1 MKRISYENLETEGYL
16 LKEDAKSIED
26 YVKKNHVMV
35 SFRNAGSATLRQLKR
50 GAATK
55 GHDILDKTIKGK
67 SLGIATS
74 AVETDEDVAKLNAA
88 LLSAMGVSAEEPQ
101 APDGLSRHVWE
112 KLGGLVASWKGNVP
126 QALYL
131 SKAGCNFIP
140 KSHPCRTDII
150 DSSGKSHPGFLLKKP
165 LSYISALIEQHGD
178 IGFYRFFYTGDYD
191 MHDLARTTGA
201 GRSIIPS
208 ESEEE
213 KCFINEMNYAIY
225 KALSDNKSVPPYNG
239 IRCASMEIINDR
251 MEPMDPMDP
260 MKQID
265 LGAWKKQKYQ
275 EYRMIR
281 HGAQVNYLGHM
292 SAVEPIGGIV
302 YIVADL
308 THNEKIAACSPNG
321 GWELLD
327 PVTELNN
334 WYIKNHVK
342 LKNTWKNATE
352 LKQIIARSIANK
364 VYREIQEG
372 DHKRRNEI
380 LADLE
385 GAIHKYII
393 SSEQVTDEITALTI
407 TSLTSSPGARLLKD
421 ANRYKTTTFMT

>member
-1 MKRISYENLETEGYL
+1 MKHISYENLETEGYL

-26 YVKKNHVMV
+26 YVKKNNVMV

-74 AVETDEDVAKLNAA
+74 AVETAEDVAKLNAA
-88 LLSAMGVSAEEPQ
+88 LLSAMGASAEEPHD
-101 APDGLSRHVWE
+101 PDGLSGLVWE
-112 KLGGLVASWKGNVP
+112 MLGGLVASWKGNVP

-140 KSHPCRTDII
+140 KSHPNQCITIQDSKGIAHQVLRLKNSLPII
-150 DSSGKSHPGFLLKKP
+150 KM
-165 LSYISALIEQHGD
+165 LIRDHKEN
-178 IGFYRFFYTGDYD
+178 FYRFFYTGDYD
-191 MHDLARTTGA
+191 MHDLAKTSSA
-201 GRSIIPS
+201 GPSIIPS
-208 ESEEE
+208 ESYDETSV
-213 KCFINEMNYAIY
+213 INRMNYAIY
-225 KALSDNKSVPPYNG
+225 KALSDNKSEPLYNE
-239 IRCASMEIINDR
+239 IRCASMEIINDQ
-251 MEPMDPMDP
+251 MERKDWNDW
-260 MKQID
+260 QD
-265 LGAWKKQKYQ
+265 QKYQ
-275 EYRMIR
+275 EYQMIR

-302 YIVADL
+302 YTVADL

-327 PVTELNN
+327 PVTELND

-342 LKNTWKNATE
+342 LKNTWKNAAE
-352 LKQIIARSIANK
+352 LKVTIARSIANK

-372 DHKRRNEI
+372 DHERREKI
-380 LADLE
+380 LTDLE

-407 TSLTSSPGARLLKD
+407 KSLTSGPGARLRI
-421 ANRYKTTTFMT
+421 RYETIVNMTRQHPSVKFS

>member
-1 MKRISYENLETEGYL
+1 MSNIYEKLESEGYL

-26 YVKKNHVMV
+26 YVNNNHVMV

-74 AVETDEDVAKLNAA
+74 AVETAEDVAKLNAA

-101 APDGLSRHVWE
+101 DPDGLSGLVWE
-112 KLGGLVASWKGNVP
+112 MLGGLVASWEGNVP
-126 QALYL
+126 QNLYL

-140 KSHPCRTDII
+140 KSHPRQCITIQDSKGITHQVFRLKNSLPII
-150 DSSGKSHPGFLLKKP
+150 KM
-165 LSYISALIEQHGD
+165 LIRDHKEN
-178 IGFYRFFYTGDYD
+178 FYRFFYTGDYD
-191 MHDLARTTGA
+191 MHDLAKTSSA
-201 GRSIIPS
+201 GPSIIPS
-208 ESEEE
+208 ESYDETSV
-213 KCFINEMNYAIY
+213 INRMNYAIY
-225 KALSDNKSVPPYNG
+225 KALSDNKSVPPYNE

-251 MEPMDPMDP
+251 MEPMDPMKP
-260 MKQID
+260 MD
-265 LGAWKKQKYQ
+265 LGDWLGQKYQ

-292 SAVEPIGGIV
+292 SAVEPIGEIV

-327 PVTELNN
+327 PVTELNH
-334 WYIKNHVK
+334 WYEKNHVK
-342 LKNTWKNATE
+342 LKNTWKNASE

-372 DHKRRNEI
+372 DHERRKKI
-380 LADLE
+380 LTDLE

-407 TSLTSSPGARLLKD
+407 KSLTSDSGARLQKN
-421 ANRYKTTTFMT
+421 ANGYITTMKMRR